1 MTQPDDKPQV
11 AFLGTGLMG
20 YPMAANLARAGFP
33 VRVWNRTRQK
43 AEPLGE
49 LGLAVAASP
58 AEAATGARYVI
69 TMLTDAAAV
78 RAAME
83 GPDGALAAMAPDA
96 VWLQMSTVGVAGL
109 DELMA
114 LAAARGI
121 AFVDA
126 PVIGTRKPAED
137 GALRI
142 LASGPA
148 GVLERCA
155 ALWPPLGTV
164 LDGLGEAGTGT
175 RLKLAVNAWVLA
187 LNDAAAAS
195 IALTQRLGLDGQL
208 FLDAIKGAPTDSAYA
223 HLKGAAMLAGA
234 YPASFTVAG
243 AAKDAGLIA
252 EAAASAGADTALIEA
267 VRGHLEKVV
276 AAGRGDEDMAA
287 VYLAHT
293 G

>member
-1 MTQPDDKPQV
+1 
-11 AFLGTGLMG
+11 
-20 YPMAANLARAGFP
+20 
-33 VRVWNRTRQK
+33 
-43 AEPLGE
+43 
-49 LGLAVAASP
+49 
-58 AEAATGARYVI
+58 
-69 TMLTDAAAV
+69 
-78 RAAME
+78 
-83 GPDGALAAMAPDA
+83 
-96 VWLQMSTVGVAGL
+96 
-109 DELMA
+109 
-114 LAAARGI
+114 
-121 AFVDA
+121 
-126 PVIGTRKPAED
+126 
-137 GALRI
+137 
-142 LASGPA
+142 
-148 GVLERCA
+148 
-155 ALWPPLGTV
+155 V